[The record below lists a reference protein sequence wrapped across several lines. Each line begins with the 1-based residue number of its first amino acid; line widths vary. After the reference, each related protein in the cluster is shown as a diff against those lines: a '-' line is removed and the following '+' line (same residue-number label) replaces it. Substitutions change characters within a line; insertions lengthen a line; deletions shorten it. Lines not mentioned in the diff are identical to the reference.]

1 MLNIKIHQ
9 GEINGVKYIHL
20 QKDTTNIAYLL
31 FLFKYGTRY
40 EENNLSGIAHF
51 IEHMIFKSTKKR
63 KTNQILQEIEIIG
76 GIANAFTSYEL
87 TGFYISVLQD
97 KFDQAFEIFA
107 DMLQNSLF
115 NSKEIQI
122 EQGNVIEE
130 IKMYKDNPQ
139 DYINLLAQQN
149 IFSDTPLGKSIL
161 GSEDIIKQFD
171 QKTLL
176 DIKAKYYNSN
186 NILIASSGN
195 FEVDKLIKNI
205 KKYIN
210 LKPGNISQT
219 KVSKFNPKEKIFFFK
234 RKEVEQAHVIIAFES
249 KDYMDENY
257 NYKASILSTIL
268 GDGLG
273 SILFRLLRE
282 KLGVAY
288 YVGSALYQYQDTGN
302 FNIYFGCNLDK
313 MNKVINKIFQELD
326 KIKNG
331 KLTKKEIERAQNLMY
346 SSISMGLE
354 SIKYTTRTLAT
365 DLLLKNKIEN
375 LEEIKDKIYSVK
387 LSDLQELAIEI
398 FNENYC
404 INYISPEKII

>member
-1 MLNIKIHQ
+1 MQNIKIHQ
-9 GEINGVKYIHL
+9 GKINEVRYIHL

-40 EENNLSGIAHF
+40 EESNLSGIAHF
-51 IEHMIFKSTKKR
+51 MEHMIFKSTKKR
-63 KTNQILQEIEIIG
+63 KTNQILQEIETIG
-76 GIANAFTSYEL
+76 GIANAYTSYEL

-115 NSKEIQI
+115 NPKEIQI

-130 IKMYKDNPQ
+130 IKMYKDSPQ

-149 IFSDTPLGKSIL
+149 IFADTPLGKSIL
-161 GSEDIIKQFD
+161 GSEDIIKKFD

-176 DIKAKYYNSN
+176 EIKAKYYNSN

-219 KVSKFNPKEKIFFFK
+219 KLSKFNPKQKIFFFE
-234 RKEVEQAHVIIAFES
+234 RNEVEQAHVIIAFDA
-249 KDYMDENY
+249 KDYMDETY
-257 NYKASILSTIL
+257 NYKVSILSTIL
-268 GDGLG
+268 GEGLG

-288 YVGSALYQYQDTGN
+288 YVGTEVNQYQDAGN

-313 MNKVINKIFQELD
+313 LNKVIDKIFEELD

-331 KLTKKEIERAQNLMY
+331 KLTRKEIERAQNLMY
-346 SSISMGLE
+346 SAISMGLE

-375 LEEIKDKIYSVK
+375 LDEIKDKIYAVK
-387 LSDLQELAIEI
+387 LSDLQELATEM

-404 INYISPEKII
+404 INYISPKKII